1 MTTSTLENTETSTLQ
16 TPVRI
21 GDVTLKNRVAMA
33 PMTRARSDE
42 SRLANDLMVEYYRQR
57 ASAGLIISEAAVISD
72 EARGWV
78 NTPGIENDEQA
89 ESWRPVVDAV
99 HEEGSKI
106 FMQLW
111 HMGRASHSSFH
122 ADGSLPVAPSGIKHR
137 GEYIHAPGG
146 KKPFEVPRELRT
158 DEMARIVNDFRT
170 AARRA
175 KDAGFDGVE
184 IHAANGYLLD
194 TFLQSS
200 TNHRTDEYGGSF
212 ENRFRLLREVLEAVI
227 EVFGAGRVGVRLG
240 PNTDYNDMGSED
252 FREAFLY
259 YSKELDAYDLA
270 YLHVIDGTTFGRHE
284 FGNYLTLEEVR
295 DVYRGTLMGNCG
307 YDKRDAEAVI
317 DDGQADL
324 IAFGRPFITNPDLVE
339 RFAND
344 WPLAAMPD
352 ASIWYSAGPEGYT
365 DFPSYR
371 ESDWPQA

>member
-1 MTTSTLENTETSTLQ
+1 MTSSTLENTQTSALQ
-16 TPVRI
+16 TPVRL

-57 ASAGLIISEAAVISD
+57 ASAGLIISEAAVIS
-72 EARGWV
+72 EEGRGWV

-89 ESWRPVVDAV
+89 DSWRPIVDAV
-99 HEEGSKI
+99 HEEGGKI

-111 HMGRASHSSFH
+111 HMGRASHSSFR
-122 ADGSLPVAPSGIKHR
+122 ADGSLPVAPSPVKHR
-137 GEYIHAPGG
+137 GKYIHTPVG
-146 KKPFEVPRELRT
+146 KKPFEVPRALRT
-158 DEMARIVNDFRT
+158 DEFPRIVDDFRS

-175 KDAGFDGVE
+175 KDAGFDGIE
-184 IHAANGYLLD
+184 LHAANGYLLD

-200 TNHRTDEYGGSF
+200 TNRRTDQYGGSL

-259 YSKELDAYDLA
+259 YSKELDAYGLA

-284 FGNYLTLEEVR
+284 FGDYLTLEEVR
-295 DVYRGTLMGNCG
+295 EVYQGTLMGNCG
-307 YDKRDAEAVI
+307 YDKQDAEAAI
-317 DDGQADL
+317 EDGHADL

-339 RFAND
+339 RYAND
-344 WPLAAMPD
+344 WPLAPMPD
-352 ASIWYSAGPEGYT
+352 ASIWYSAGAEGYT
-365 DFPSYR
+365 DFPAYG
-371 ESDWPQA
+371 ESGSSDV